1 MVTIKAANVTI
12 KNSIIR
18 GRALTGNA
26 ALVNNMGN
34 FANLNVID
42 TELFP
47 SIPSVYVQGFYG
59 SNATFTRVN
68 IHGIVDGVH
77 ITGSNVSVQKS
88 WIHDN
93 LHYLVD
99 PSQGGTPT
107 HDDTIQIQIG
117 DNIVIN
123 GNTLTGAH
131 NAAVMIT
138 QDSGH
143 VSNVTFTNNFAD
155 NGACTINVAQK
166 TFGPIVGMT
175 VTDNKFGRNTTNANC
190 AVISPTTTVIT
201 MARNYYVPDNALVTV
216 KRG

>member
-1 MVTIKAANVTI
+1 MGTALTVWTGDLTLSTPGQVVSGLDIRGMVTIKAANVTI

-77 ITGSNVSVQKS
+77 
-88 WIHDN
+88 
-93 LHYLVD
+93 
-99 PSQGGTPT
+99 
-107 HDDTIQIQIG
+107 
-117 DNIVIN
+117 
-123 GNTLTGAH
+123 
-131 NAAVMIT
+131 
-138 QDSGH
+138 
-143 VSNVTFTNNFAD
+143 
-155 NGACTINVAQK
+155 
-166 TFGPIVGMT
+166 
-175 VTDNKFGRNTTNANC
+175 
-190 AVISPTTTVIT
+190 
-201 MARNYYVPDNALVTV
+201 
-216 KRG
+216 